1 MIKKTLKDKKK
12 SENRDE
18 DFIKGMVEEHYK
30 KIDDR
35 NRERMQKDT
44 IERRERVNYLISILL
59 LFRKKRNEKVN
70 KNIKFKQKL
79 DNFKSQ

>member
-1 MIKKTLKDKKK
+1 
-12 SENRDE
+12 
-18 DFIKGMVEEHYK
+18 MVEEHYK

-35 NRERMQKDT
+35 NRERMEKDT

-79 DNFKSQ
+79 DNFKPQ

>member
-35 NRERMQKDT
+35 NRERMEKDT

-79 DNFKSQ
+79 DNFKPQ

>member
-35 NRERMQKDT
+35 NRERMEKDT
-44 IERRERVNYLISILL
+44 IERRERVNHLISFLL

-70 KNIKFKQKL
+70 KNIKFKQKI
-79 DNFKSQ
+79 DNFKPQ

>member
-35 NRERMQKDT
+35 NRERMEKDT
-44 IERRERVNYLISILL
+44 IERRERVNHLISFLL

-79 DNFKSQ
+79 DNFKPQ